1 MYKINY
7 GINQERIQKM
17 NRTLILHLLRKEGV
31 CARAH
36 LAKLSSLKQ
45 ATVTNIINDF
55 LEWGLVKEVGFIAG
69 DKGRR
74 SIGIS
79 INNDDHGILGIRLAR
94 KNYIMG
100 IFDLSGNLIESRA
113 DKIDAHIP
121 PRKIFDTM
129 LKEARELVGQA
140 GKRKI
145 IAIGVAIPGPYNIK
159 RGRIELM
166 TGFPGWGDIA
176 IQEELEHKFQVPVF
190 VEHDAN
196 AGALAQYWH
205 NVENIGNSPGEIV
218 VYIAAG
224 QGIGAG
230 IICDGELLK
239 GSMGIAGEI
248 GHTSIHFKGP
258 KCSCGNYGCLENY
271 CSSIAFTKEINR
283 ILGGD
288 HEYTFT
294 EAVSMVQAGNPIV
307 KEIFLTSCDS
317 LAVGVV
323 NMINSFDPSVIIIGD
338 EMSHVLPEE
347 MLQRIKDE
355 VRRKVLPE
363 IYENLKIT
371 MSGIKDSMLHGA
383 AIAAIMDAFDC
394 PDSYFGNGK

>member
-1 MYKINY
+1 M
-7 GINQERIQKM
+7 
-17 NRTLILHLLRKEGV
+17 
-31 CARAH
+31 
-36 LAKLSSLKQ
+36 
-45 ATVTNIINDF
+45 
-55 LEWGLVKEVGFIAG
+55 
-69 DKGRR
+69 
-74 SIGIS
+74 
-79 INNDDHGILGIRLAR
+79 
-94 KNYIMG
+94 
-100 IFDLSGNLIESRA
+100 
-113 DKIDAHIP
+113 
-121 PRKIFDTM
+121 
-129 LKEARELVGQA
+129 
-140 GKRKI
+140 
-145 IAIGVAIPGPYNIK
+145 
-159 RGRIELM
+159 
-166 TGFPGWGDIA
+166 
-176 IQEELEHKFQVPVF
+176 
-190 VEHDAN
+190 
-196 AGALAQYWH
+196 
-205 NVENIGNSPGEIV
+205 ENIGNSPGEIV

-307 KEIFLTSCDS
+307 KEIFLTSFDS

>member
-1 MYKINY
+1 
-7 GINQERIQKM
+7 M

-55 LEWGLVKEVGFIAG
+55 QAWGLVKEVGFIAG

-94 KNYIMG
+94 KDYIMG
-100 IFDLSGNLIESRA
+100 VFDLSGNLIEARA
-113 DKIDAHIP
+113 DEIDSRLA
-121 PRKIFDTM
+121 PRKIFEM
-129 LKEARELVGQA
+129 LLQEADRLMEKTGE
-140 GKRKI
+140 RKT
-145 IAIGVAIPGPYNIK
+145 IAIGVAIPGPYNIR

-176 IQEELEHKFQVPVF
+176 IQEELEQKFRIPVF
-190 VEHDAN
+190 VGHDAN
-196 AGALAQYWH
+196 AGVLAQYWH
-205 NVENIGNSPGEIV
+205 NLEDVGNRPGEII
-218 VYIAAG
+218 VYIAVG

-230 IICDGELLK
+230 IICDGELIK
-239 GSMGIAGEI
+239 GNLGIAGEI
-248 GHTSIHFKGP
+248 GHMSINFNGP
-258 KCSCGNYGCLENY
+258 RCACGNYGCLENY
-271 CSSIAFTKEINR
+271 CSSIAFTNEINR
-283 ILGGD
+283 VMGGD
-288 HEYTFT
+288 HEYTFS
-294 EAVSMVQAGNPIV
+294 EAVGMVRAGNPIV

-323 NMINSFDPSVIIIGD
+323 NIINSFDPSVIIIGD

-347 MLQRIKDE
+347 MLRRVKGE
-355 VRRKVLPE
+355 VKRKVLPE
-363 IYENLKIT
+363 IYENLKIMIST
-371 MSGIKDSMLHGA
+371 VNNSMVHGA
-383 AIAAIMDAFDC
+383 AITAIMDVFDC
-394 PDSYFGNGK
+394 PDAYFGTQNGA